1 MNRVR
6 NMSNYP
12 DDIRDFDNDPGS
24 PFYEGNACCDECG
37 EELEVTGLDEY
48 GDAETACLNDECE
61 KP

>member
-1 MNRVR
+1 
-6 NMSNYP
+6 MSNYP

-24 PFYEGNACCDECG
+24 PFYQGNACCDECG

-48 GDAETACLNDECE
+48 GDAETSCLNDECE